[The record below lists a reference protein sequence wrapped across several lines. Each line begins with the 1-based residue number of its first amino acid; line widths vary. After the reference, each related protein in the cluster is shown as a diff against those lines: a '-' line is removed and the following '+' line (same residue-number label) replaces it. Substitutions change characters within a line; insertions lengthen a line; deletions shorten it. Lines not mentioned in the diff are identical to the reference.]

1 MHKLATLIAA
11 GALVGAVGVAR
22 PQAAVAQ
29 GALDTLGGAVEKGTK
44 DAVKE
49 EIEGAVGKGTEA
61 KDKAAG
67 QAGGAANAAGDEA
80 GKAAGQGAGDE
91 KAAPADGD

>member
-1 MHKLATLIAA
+1 MHKLVTLIAA

-22 PQAAVAQ
+22 PQTAVAQ

-49 EIEGAVGKGTEA
+49 EIDTTLGKGKEA

-67 QAGGAANAAGDEA
+67 QAGDAVNSAGDEA
-80 GKAAGQGAGDE
+80 GKAAGKATGDE
-91 KAAPADGD
+91 KAEPADGD